1 MREINTYMHIFSYTR
16 SRHGPKAPRQAT
28 SRQGRLLIPLQ
39 QMPKSDRRE
48 CQEIHVLCVQG
59 MLCYA
64 ECTATAMRTHAHVTD
79 DGASPRNAPVGI
91 LCTQDQREIPSLSA
105 TACRLPLPLVLQEK
119 GALFFMKHRL

>member
-1 MREINTYMHIFSYTR
+1 
-16 SRHGPKAPRQAT
+16 
-28 SRQGRLLIPLQ
+28 
-39 QMPKSDRRE
+39 MPKSDRRE

-91 LCTQDQREIPSLSA
+91 LCTQDQREIP
-105 TACRLPLPLVLQEK
+105 CPFLPQPVVFLCHWCYKKKVRYFP
-119 GALFFMKHRL
+119 